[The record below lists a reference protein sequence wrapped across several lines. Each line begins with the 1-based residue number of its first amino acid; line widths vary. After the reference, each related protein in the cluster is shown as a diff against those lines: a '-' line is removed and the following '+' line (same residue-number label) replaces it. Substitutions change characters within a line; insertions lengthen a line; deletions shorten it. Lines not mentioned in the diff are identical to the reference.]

1 MESSGDKVSSKTNS
15 KILPELCHLGPKQGS
30 QHSSLQIYFCK
41 RCRADKI
48 VCLASSNKAFC
59 SASSAAPR
67 SLREEPS
74 RDLPF
79 LLKATPFFLQAWAS
93 GATSASSVTAAAK
106 AASAAS
112 NPGSSERSCAPAAGS
127 NTDRERLRF
136 WLLLHMTPRLCAFV
150 ET

>member
-15 KILPELCHLGPKQGS
+15 KFLPELCHLGPKQGS
-30 QHSSLQIYFCK
+30 QRSSLQIYFCD
-41 RCRADKI
+41 RRRADKI
-48 VCLASSNKAFC
+48 VCLASSNQAFC

-79 LLKATPFFLQAWAS
+79 LLKATPFFCKHGHQARP
-93 GATSASSVTAAAK
+93 SANSVTAAAK

-112 NPGSSERSCAPAAGS
+112 YPGSSERSCAPAAGS
-127 NTDRERLRF
+127 KLPTA
-136 WLLLHMTPRLCAFV
+136 TAKY
-150 ET
+150 